1 MEGVDECNEGFFYS
15 LCSPSLSF
23 FFPEGWVDGCGLI
36 SMAGVRVEVGKHLI
50 KILF

>member
-1 MEGVDECNEGFFYS
+1 MSVMRASFILFA
-15 LCSPSLSF
+15 LPLSF